1 MPPDARWAS
10 YHPGDWFTMVSD
22 NWSLDAKGVPC
33 VYEDKFNAVF
43 RRLGLAHKLTF
54 DIVSYDTAP
63 ETDDIF
69 AIPKGVDCSRSCPN
83 KKGWCKG
90 G

>member
-1 MPPDARWAS
+1 
-10 YHPGDWFTMVSD
+10 MVSD

-33 VYEDKFNAVF
+33 AYEDKFNAVF

-69 AIPKGVDCSRSCPN
+69 AIPKG
-83 KKGWCKG
+83 WCKG